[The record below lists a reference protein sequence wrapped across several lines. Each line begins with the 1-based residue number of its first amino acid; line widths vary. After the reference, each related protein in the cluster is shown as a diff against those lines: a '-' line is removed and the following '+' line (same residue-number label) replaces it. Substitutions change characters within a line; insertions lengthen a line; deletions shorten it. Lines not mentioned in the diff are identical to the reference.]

1 MLPITLAFIFGIV
14 FGTYFA
20 SLWVLAIASICAA
33 VTAIFKLYIQ
43 AAWIAA
49 FGLGA
54 FNISSVLPSENI
66 KNLIDTELFYRARI
80 VSVSENDNSQSAFI
94 EILEVGIDSFK
105 TYSIQNTKARITL
118 PSFKSDLSEGYGLD
132 FYATFAEPKSKVVLP
147 DEFDYH

>member
-1 MLPITLAFIFGIV
+1 MRENINTFLHKAPMLPITLAFIFGIV

-20 SLWVLAIASICAA
+20 SLWVLAIATICAA

-66 KNLIDTELFYRARI
+66 KNLFHNFQHNLE
-80 VSVSENDNSQSAFI
+80 SVAWFVQ
-94 EILEVGIDSFK
+94 IL
-105 TYSIQNTKARITL
+105 APL
-118 PSFKSDLSEGYGLD
+118 HCLDLDAGS
-132 FYATFAEPKSKVVLP
+132 S
-147 DEFDYH
+147 